1 MDMREKYSG
10 RSEPIINKPS
20 DIPKGLVAKRKAELL
35 LAKLEEAIKSQ
46 ESLNRESESPAKED
60 NSEPLKPRL
69 THPTSERPKIN
80 HRPPSS
86 FSYTNSDSTLFTS
99 SKQEKTEGEV
109 SSVSLSDDKKKVEA
123 NTSTSIWTELIAA
136 LSRAV
141 NNYTNKKMEGT
152 TPSEAY
158 GWFSWLR
165 HGKAGEDKAGGLAS
179 EARTTST
186 VESLLT
192 LLHHFFADSTTRYNN
207 HSLAPYVMDELNK
220 LLVQYALK
228 PFILSFGSQYDLNS
242 WLHIKNQLSQL
253 AGKEEYQEK
262 QSPVAPV

>member
-1 MDMREKYSG
+1 MDMREKYTG

-35 LAKLEEAIKSQ
+35 LAKLEEAIKAQ
-46 ESLNRESESPAKED
+46 ESLNRESESHAKED
-60 NSEPLKPRL
+60 NSESLKPRL

-86 FSYTNSDSTLFTS
+86 FSYTNSESTLFIS
-99 SKQEKTEGEV
+99 PKEEKLEREEP
-109 SSVSLSDDKKKVEA
+109 SLSISSDKKKVVA
-123 NTSTSIWTELIAA
+123 KSSTSIWTELIAA

-141 NNYTNKKMEGT
+141 DNYSHKRMEGT

-165 HGKAGEDKAGGLAS
+165 HGKAGEDKAGELAS
-179 EARTTST
+179 EARGTST
-186 VESLLT
+186 VDSLLT
-192 LLHHFFADSTTRYNN
+192 LLHHFFADSNTRYNN

-220 LLVQYALK
+220 LLIQYALK
-228 PFILSFGSQYDLNS
+228 PFILSLGTQYDLNS
-242 WLHIKNQLSQL
+242 WVHIKNQLSQL
-253 AGKEEYQEK
+253 AGKEVSQER
-262 QSPVAPV
+262 QSLVAPM

>member
-1 MDMREKYSG
+1 MDMREKYTG

-20 DIPKGLVAKRKAELL
+20 DIPKGLVSKRKAELL
-35 LAKLEEAIKSQ
+35 LAKLEEAIKAQ
-46 ESLNRESESPAKED
+46 ESLNRESESPAKEG
-60 NSEPLKPRL
+60 NSESLKPRL

-99 SKQEKTEGEV
+99 VKEEKTEGEV
-109 SSVSLSDDKKKVEA
+109 SSVSLSNDKKKVEDNSSA
-123 NTSTSIWTELIAA
+123 SIWTELIAA

-141 NNYTNKKMEGT
+141 DNYTKKKMEGT
-152 TPSEAY
+152 TPGEAY

-220 LLVQYALK
+220 LLIQYALK
-228 PFILSFGSQYDLNS
+228 PFILSLGSQYDLNS

-253 AGKEEYQEK
+253 AGKEACQER
-262 QSPVAPV
+262 QSLVAPV

>member
-1 MDMREKYSG
+1 MREKYIG

-46 ESLNRESESPAKED
+46 ESLNRESENHAKED
-60 NSEPLKPRL
+60 HSESLKPRL

-86 FSYTNSDSTLFTS
+86 FSYTNSDSSLFTS
-99 SKQEKTEGEV
+99 AKEEKTEEEA
-109 SSVSLSDDKKKVEA
+109 SSVSLSNDKKKVEE
-123 NTSTSIWTELIAA
+123 NSSKSIWTELIAA

-141 NNYTNKKMEGT
+141 DNYTNKKKEGT

-186 VESLLT
+186 VGSLLT

-228 PFILSFGSQYDLNS
+228 PFILSLGAQYDLSS
-242 WLHIKNQLSQL
+242 WLHIKNQLGQL
-253 AGKEEYQEK
+253 ADKEEIQEK
-262 QSPVAPV
+262 QSPVVPV

>member
-1 MDMREKYSG
+1 MDMREKYTG

-46 ESLNRESESPAKED
+46 ESLNRESESHAKED
-60 NSEPLKPRL
+60 NSESLKPRL

-86 FSYTNSDSTLFTS
+86 FSYTNSESTLFIS
-99 SKQEKTEGEV
+99 PKEEKLEREEP
-109 SSVSLSDDKKKVEA
+109 SLSISSDKKKVVDKS
-123 NTSTSIWTELIAA
+123 STSIWTELIAA

-141 NNYTNKKMEGT
+141 DNYSHKRMEGT

-165 HGKAGEDKAGGLAS
+165 HGKAGEDKAGELAS
-179 EARTTST
+179 EARGTST
-186 VESLLT
+186 VDSLLT
-192 LLHHFFADSTTRYNN
+192 LLHHFFADSNTRYNN

-220 LLVQYALK
+220 LLIQYALK
-228 PFILSFGSQYDLNS
+228 PFILSLGTQYDLNS
-242 WLHIKNQLSQL
+242 WVHIKNQLSQL
-253 AGKEEYQEK
+253 AGKEVSQER
-262 QSPVAPV
+262 QSLVAPM